1 MGGVMHLEEGCVTT
15 MVGRRGRGV
24 RSEEPGGQGGKVRTL
39 SQALDLCRV
48 DALTDSGGGPR
59 GTIVKTC
66 IIFALLGVGE
76 TGLKQR
82 FGCIL
87 RVTKAFCGF
96 PILVLRHCSFI
107 CLSLMRLF
115 LLCVSLC
122 SNLRKAPWYRHIFTT
137 IIMPASAFKTIRHR
151 SHSSSHIDERLFE
164 LRRCSA
170 RSKVTTG
177 SSRL

>member
-1 MGGVMHLEEGCVTT
+1 MEERCVTT
-15 MVGRRGRGV
+15 TVGRMGRGV
-24 RSEEPGGQGGKVRTL
+24 RSEGPGGQGGKVRTQ
-39 SQALDLCRV
+39 SQALNLCRV
-48 DALTDSGGGPR
+48 DALTDSGWGSR

-66 IIFALLGVGE
+66 IIFAVLGVGE

-96 PILVLRHCSFI
+96 PVLVLRHCSFI

-115 LLCVSLC
+115 LLCVSSC

-137 IIMPASAFKTIRHR
+137 IIMPASAFKTIRNR
-151 SHSSSHIDERLFE
+151 SHSSPHIDERLFE
-164 LRRCSA
+164 LRRRSA
-170 RSKVTTG
+170 RRKITTG